1 MTVKSS
7 DAIQETL
14 ARLQGAAEHG
24 VTVGSLSPSAED
36 DRWIV
41 AATARDGWRVDVCD
55 QVLRGKG
62 IATQLESA
70 GGKMLLVKRSD
81 YSAAVAA
88 LESDKRRLWSK
99 PGKLDGTI
107 VTVTFLFVVS
117 AVIIGMAVTIGGQE
131 WGPFVIAIT
140 VAGVAFL
147 GLLSLARLASR

>member
-1 MTVKSS
+1 
-7 DAIQETL
+7 
-14 ARLQGAAEHG
+14 
-24 VTVGSLSPSAED
+24 
-36 DRWIV
+36 
-41 AATARDGWRVDVCD
+41 
-55 QVLRGKG
+55 
-62 IATQLESA
+62 
-70 GGKMLLVKRSD
+70 MLLVKRSD